1 MPKEK
6 TVVSNS
12 SPFGLVEDGSS
23 SVRAGGVVAGT
34 RLLTPDGYR
43 PVNTLQAGDPVRAL
57 LGRGPMFT
65 PILWIGCRD
74 VILSNLDRSN
84 RPVRIRK
91 DALADGVPSRDVF
104 VAPDHSICLEGR
116 LFHASDLIN
125 GRSIVLDDS
134 RRSRTRQYWAVILPC
149 HNTLLADNMPI
160 ESVLPASATVF
171 ADAAGDPP
179 DLDALFVASRHDRE
193 RMQTPARAV
202 KPNVFV

>member
-6 TVVSNS
+6 TAVGGF
-12 SPFGLVEDGSS
+12 SPFAVVKDASS
-23 SVRAGGVVAGT
+23 AMRIGGVVAGT

-43 PVNTLQAGDPVRAL
+43 PINTLHAGDPVRAL

-91 DALADGVPSRDVF
+91 DAVADGMPSRDLF
-104 VAPDHSICLEGR
+104 VAPDHAVYLDGR
-116 LFHASDLIN
+116 LFRASDLIN
-125 GRSIVLDDS
+125 GRSIVLDES
-134 RRSRTRQYWAVILPC
+134 RRPRTRQYWAVILPR

-160 ESVLPASATVF
+160 ESVLPDSATVF
-171 ADAAGDPP
+171 ADSAGDPP
-179 DLDALFVASRHDRE
+179 DLDALFAASRDDRE
-193 RMQTPARAV
+193 RVQTPARVVEPKALV
-202 KPNVFV
+202 